1 MEEGEVVEEERNT
14 YVVASLDVGIGIQSL
29 GLVESRMSVR
39 FPVVGIRI
47 LLEDRRNHVPSLD
60 VDIRSQSLVVGICI
74 LEEEVLEAESNRH
87 VEEEAVVEDCS
98 MSSLDI
104 VDASCRRCL
113 VVLLLPIPQT
123 LDCDDDD
130 GDDDSPLLKVV
141 TSVVVNFE
149 RCE

>member
-1 MEEGEVVEEERNT
+1 VEEEHNM

-39 FPVVGIRI
+39 FPGVGIRI
-47 LLEDRRNHVPSLD
+47 LLEGRRNHVPCLA

-87 VEEEAVVEDCS
+87 VGEAVVEECS

-113 VVLLLPIPQT
+113 VLLLVLPIPQT
-123 LDCDDDD
+123 LDCDGDDD
-130 GDDDSPLLKVV
+130 GGVDNLPLFKVV
-141 TSVVVNFE
+141 TSAVVKFE

>member
-1 MEEGEVVEEERNT
+1 VEEEHNM

-47 LLEDRRNHVPSLD
+47 LLEGRRNHVPCLA

-87 VEEEAVVEDCS
+87 VGEAVVEECS

-113 VVLLLPIPQT
+113 VLLLVLPIPQT
-123 LDCDDDD
+123 LDCDDDGGGGVD
-130 GDDDSPLLKVV
+130 NLPLLKVV
-141 TSVVVNFE
+141 TSAVVKFE

>member
-1 MEEGEVVEEERNT
+1 MEEGEVAEEERHT
-14 YVVASLDVGIGIQSL
+14 YVVASLDFGIGIQSL

-39 FPVVGIRI
+39 FPVVGNGI

-87 VEEEAVVEDCS
+87 VEEAVVEDYS

-130 GDDDSPLLKVV
+130 GGDDSPLLKVV
-141 TSVVVNFE
+141 TSALVKFE
-149 RCE
+149 CGRP

>member
-1 MEEGEVVEEERNT
+1 MEEEGNM
-14 YVVASLDVGIGIQSL
+14 YVVGSLHVGIGIQSL

-39 FPVVGIRI
+39 FPGVGIRI
-47 LLEDRRNHVPSLD
+47 LLEDRRNHVPCLG
-60 VDIRSQSLVVGICI
+60 VDIRSQFLVVGICI

-87 VEEEAVVEDCS
+87 VEEAVVEECS

-113 VVLLLPIPQT
+113 VLVLVLPIPQP

-130 GDDDSPLLKVV
+130 DGGDNLPLLKVV
-141 TSVVVNFE
+141 TSAVVKFE

>member
-1 MEEGEVVEEERNT
+1 M

-47 LLEDRRNHVPSLD
+47 LLEDRRNHVPSLG

-87 VEEEAVVEDCS
+87 VEEAVVEECS
-98 MSSLDI
+98 MSALDI

-113 VVLLLPIPQT
+113 VLVLLPIPRT

-130 GDDDSPLLKVV
+130 GGDNLPLLKVV
-141 TSVVVNFE
+141 TSAVVEFE

>member
-1 MEEGEVVEEERNT
+1 MEEERNR

-39 FPVVGIRI
+39 FPVVDIRI
-47 LLEDRRNHVPSLD
+47 LLEDRRNHVPCLG

-87 VEEEAVVEDCS
+87 VEEAVVEECS
-98 MSSLDI
+98 TSALDI

-113 VVLLLPIPQT
+113 VLVLVLPIPQT
-123 LDCDDDD
+123 LDFDDDD
-130 GDDDSPLLKVV
+130 GGDNLPLLKVV
-141 TSVVVNFE
+141 TSAVVKFE

>member
-1 MEEGEVVEEERNT
+1 VEEEHNM

-47 LLEDRRNHVPSLD
+47 LLEGRRNHVPCLG

-74 LEEEVLEAESNRH
+74 LEVEVLEAESNRH
-87 VEEEAVVEDCS
+87 VGEAVVEECS

-113 VVLLLPIPQT
+113 VLLVLPIPQT

-130 GDDDSPLLKVV
+130 DGGVDNLPLFKVV
-141 TSVVVNFE
+141 TSAVVKFE

>member
-1 MEEGEVVEEERNT
+1 VEEEHNM

-39 FPVVGIRI
+39 FPVVGIGI
-47 LLEDRRNHVPSLD
+47 LLEDRRNHVPCLG

-87 VEEEAVVEDCS
+87 VEEVVVEDCS
-98 MSSLDI
+98 MSALDI
-104 VDASCRRCL
+104 VDAVDASCRRCL
-113 VVLLLPIPQT
+113 VPVLLLPIPQT

-130 GDDDSPLLKVV
+130 DGGDNLPLLKVV
-141 TSVVVNFE
+141 TSAVVKFE